1 MGKFI
6 GSELIQLKI
15 LITYSNSSLFRFN
28 QETFSV
34 EKYYPR
40 QTSNIWRSVYDIDT
54 AFQKDGT
61 TYFFKDKSFYEFDDR
76 TMRLRIMKPQSSAQ
90 HWMGCPPEQDRI
102 IFNNRFQ
109 SSEVIDSII
118 DVGEEIFEDDIEN
131 VEKYAD
137 YVEVTTAK
145 ASTANIISY
154 PIILISIILL
164 SSR

>member
-1 MGKFI
+1 MEVRF
-6 GSELIQLKI
+6 IQLI
-15 LITYSNSSLFRFN
+15 ISITCSNSIFFRFN
-28 QETFSV
+28 QEKFLV
-34 EKYYPR
+34 DKYYPR

-61 TYFFKDKSFYEFDDR
+61 TYFFKDRSFYEFDDR
-76 TMRLRIMKPQSSAQ
+76 TMRLRIMKPQASAQ
-90 HWMGCPPEQDRI
+90 HWMGCPPEEDRI
-102 IFNNRFQ
+102 VFKNRFK

-118 DVGEEIFEDDIEN
+118 DVDEEIFEDDIEN

-145 ASTANIISY
+145 ASTVHIISY